1 MLFAAARVLRARQSW
16 RFSGLTEAPIGAI
29 ITKWSEGRRPA
40 FSTFACTA
48 IMKTPLII
56 IAASLVSLPLA
67 ADITLPGRRA
77 PKLPPLPPDWTEEEE
92 PPAAQTPA
100 PTAPGTPISA
110 GAADPAATS
119 PGALA
124 DSAAGAVPSAGQSP
138 ALGIPGTST
147 APGTPISAG
156 AADPAATSPGA
167 LADSAAGAVPSAGQ
181 SPALGIPGTS
191 TAPGTPISAGA
202 ADPAATSP
210 GAPADPAAG
219 AVPSA
224 GQSPASGIPATSGI
238 PGTSALP
245 TAADAAQAATGAA
258 SPKPAPNPQDEALA
272 EGLDEMTDI
281 LRSVHDAAS
290 ADAAALEL
298 TECVREH
305 GLNRLSGASLPQ
317 AMQMLNSSGAAPA
330 SFRNYMQEVLRVT
343 AARFYGSTL
352 LQQVLGDMN

>member
-1 MLFAAARVLRARQSW
+1 MRNARSPGKGRSIPLHVEEAAGLRWLRLARKSLSKCFIKRAEQGEHHNLYPLPMPGSISMLFAAARVLRARQSW
-16 RFSGLTEAPIGAI
+16 RFSGLTEAPSGAI

-92 PPAAQTPA
+92 PPAALTPA
-100 PTAPGTPISA
+100 PTASGALISA
-110 GAADPAATS
+110 GAD
-119 PGALA
+119 
-124 DSAAGAVPSAGQSP
+124 
-138 ALGIPGTST
+138 
-147 APGTPISAG
+147 
-156 AADPAATSPGA
+156 
-167 LADSAAGAVPSAGQ
+167 
-181 SPALGIPGTS
+181 
-191 TAPGTPISAGA
+191 
-202 ADPAATSP
+202 DPAATSP

-224 GQSPASGIPATSGI
+224 GQSPTPAI

-245 TAADAAQAATGAA
+245 TAADAAQAAAGAA

-298 TECVREH
+298 AACAREL

>member
-1 MLFAAARVLRARQSW
+1 MLFAAARVLRTRPSW
-16 RFSGLTEAPIGAI
+16 RFSGLTEVPIGAI

-147 APGTPISAG
+147 APGALISAG
-156 AADPAATSPGA
+156 AD
-167 LADSAAGAVPSAGQ
+167 
-181 SPALGIPGTS
+181 
-191 TAPGTPISAGA
+191 
-202 ADPAATSP
+202 DPAATSP

>member
-40 FSTFACTA
+40 FSTFACTP

-156 AADPAATSPGA
+156 AADSAVTSP
-167 LADSAAGAVPSAGQ
+167 
-181 SPALGIPGTS
+181 S
-191 TAPGTPISAGA
+191 T
-202 ADPAATSP
+202 
-210 GAPADPAAG
+210 PADPAAG

-224 GQSPASGIPATSGI
+224 GQSPTPAI
-238 PGTSALP
+238 PGASALP

-330 SFRNYMQEVLRVT
+330 LFRNYMQEVLRVT

>member
-29 ITKWSEGRRPA
+29 ITKWAEGRRPA

-110 GAADPAATS
+110 GAADPAVTS
-119 PGALA
+119 PGTPA
-124 DSAAGAVPSAGQSP
+124 DPAAGAVPSAGQSP

-147 APGTPISAG
+147 APGALISAG
-156 AADPAATSPGA
+156 AD
-167 LADSAAGAVPSAGQ
+167 
-181 SPALGIPGTS
+181 
-191 TAPGTPISAGA
+191 
-202 ADPAATSP
+202 DPAATSP

-219 AVPSA
+219 AVLSA

-305 GLNRLSGASLPQ
+305 DLNRLSGASLPQ

>member
-1 MLFAAARVLRARQSW
+1 MPGSISMLFAAARVLRARQSW

-100 PTAPGTPISA
+100 PTAPGALISA
-110 GAADPAATS
+110 GADDPAAT
-119 PGALA
+119 L
-124 DSAAGAVPSAGQSP
+124 
-138 ALGIPGTST
+138 PGT
-147 APGTPISAG
+147 
-156 AADPAATSPGA
+156 
-167 LADSAAGAVPSAGQ
+167 
-181 SPALGIPGTS
+181 
-191 TAPGTPISAGA
+191 
-202 ADPAATSP
+202 
-210 GAPADPAAG
+210 PADPAAG

-298 TECVREH
+298 AACAREL

-317 AMQMLNSSGAAPA
+317 AMQTLNRSGAAPA
-330 SFRNYMQEVLRVT
+330 SFRNYMQEVFRVT

>member
-1 MLFAAARVLRARQSW
+1 MLFAAARVLRARPSW

-77 PKLPPLPPDWTEEEE
+77 PKLPPLPSDWTEEEE

-147 APGTPISAG
+147 APGALISAG
-156 AADPAATSPGA
+156 ADDPAATS
-167 LADSAAGAVPSAGQ
+167 L
-181 SPALGIPGTS
+181 
-191 TAPGTPISAGA
+191 
-202 ADPAATSP
+202 

>member
-1 MLFAAARVLRARQSW
+1 MPGSISMLFAAARVLRARQSW

-92 PPAAQTPA
+92 PPAAQKPA

-110 GAADPAATS
+110 GAADSAVTS
-119 PGALA
+119 
-124 DSAAGAVPSAGQSP
+124 
-138 ALGIPGTST
+138 LGT
-147 APGTPISAG
+147 
-156 AADPAATSPGA
+156 
-167 LADSAAGAVPSAGQ
+167 
-181 SPALGIPGTS
+181 
-191 TAPGTPISAGA
+191 
-202 ADPAATSP
+202 
-210 GAPADPAAG
+210 PADPAAG

>member
-1 MLFAAARVLRARQSW
+1 
-16 RFSGLTEAPIGAI
+16 
-29 ITKWSEGRRPA
+29 
-40 FSTFACTA
+40 
-48 IMKTPLII
+48 MKTPLII

-92 PPAAQTPA
+92 PPTAQTPA
-100 PTAPGTPISA
+100 PTAPGAPISAGAADSAATSPGAPADPAAGAVPSAGQSPAPAIPATPGTSTAPGALISA

-119 PGALA
+119 PG
-124 DSAAGAVPSAGQSP
+124 
-138 ALGIPGTST
+138 T
-147 APGTPISAG
+147 
-156 AADPAATSPGA
+156 
-167 LADSAAGAVPSAGQ
+167 
-181 SPALGIPGTS
+181 
-191 TAPGTPISAGA
+191 
-202 ADPAATSP
+202 
-210 GAPADPAAG
+210 PADPAAG

-238 PGTSALP
+238 PGASALP
-245 TAADAAQAATGAA
+245 TAADAAQAAAGAA

-290 ADAAALEL
+290 ADAAAHEL
-298 TECVREH
+298 AACAREL

-317 AMQMLNSSGAAPA
+317 AMQTLNRSGAAPA
-330 SFRNYMQEVLRVT
+330 SFRNYMQEVFRVT

>member
-1 MLFAAARVLRARQSW
+1 MSLSECFIKRAEQGEHHNLYPSPMPGSISMHFPAARVLRARQSW

-92 PPAAQTPA
+92 PPAAQPPA

-138 ALGIPGTST
+138 AL
-147 APGTPISAG
+147 
-156 AADPAATSPGA
+156 
-167 LADSAAGAVPSAGQ
+167 
-181 SPALGIPGTS
+181 
-191 TAPGTPISAGA
+191 
-202 ADPAATSP
+202 
-210 GAPADPAAG
+210 
-219 AVPSA
+219 
-224 GQSPASGIPATSGI
+224 GIPATSGI

>member
-1 MLFAAARVLRARQSW
+1 
-16 RFSGLTEAPIGAI
+16 
-29 ITKWSEGRRPA
+29 
-40 FSTFACTA
+40 
-48 IMKTPLII
+48 MKTPLII

-77 PKLPPLPPDWTEEEE
+77 PKLPPLPSDWTEEAE

-100 PTAPGTPISA
+100 PTAPGAPISA
-110 GAADPAATS
+110 GDADSAATS
-119 PGALA
+119 PGTPA
-124 DSAAGAVPSAGQSP
+124 DPAAGAVPSAGQSP

-147 APGTPISAG
+147 APGALISAG
-156 AADPAATSPGA
+156 AD
-167 LADSAAGAVPSAGQ
+167 
-181 SPALGIPGTS
+181 
-191 TAPGTPISAGA
+191 
-202 ADPAATSP
+202 DPAATSP

>member
-1 MLFAAARVLRARQSW
+1 MPGSISMLFAAARVLRARPSW

-29 ITKWSEGRRPA
+29 ITKWAEGRRPA

-92 PPAAQTPA
+92 PPAAQATA
-100 PTAPGTPISA
+100 PTAPGAPISA
-110 GAADPAATS
+110 GAADPAATL
-119 PGALA
+119 PGTPA
-124 DSAAGAVPSAGQSP
+124 DSAV
-138 ALGIPGTST
+138 
-147 APGTPISAG
+147 
-156 AADPAATSPGA
+156 
-167 LADSAAGAVPSAGQ
+167 
-181 SPALGIPGTS
+181 
-191 TAPGTPISAGA
+191 
-202 ADPAATSP
+202 
-210 GAPADPAAG
+210 G

>member
-156 AADPAATSPGA
+156 AADSAVTSPG
-167 LADSAAGAVPSAGQ
+167 
-181 SPALGIPGTS
+181 T
-191 TAPGTPISAGA
+191 
-202 ADPAATSP
+202 
-210 GAPADPAAG
+210 PADPAAG

-238 PGTSALP
+238 PGTSELP
-245 TAADAAQAATGAA
+245 TAADAAQVATGAA
-258 SPKPAPNPQDEALA
+258 RPKPAPNPQDEALA

>member
-110 GAADPAATS
+110 GAD
-119 PGALA
+119 
-124 DSAAGAVPSAGQSP
+124 
-138 ALGIPGTST
+138 
-147 APGTPISAG
+147 
-156 AADPAATSPGA
+156 
-167 LADSAAGAVPSAGQ
+167 
-181 SPALGIPGTS
+181 
-191 TAPGTPISAGA
+191 
-202 ADPAATSP
+202 DPAATSP

-298 TECVREH
+298 ALKVKAGKATTDEIARLVQFTKEH
-305 GLNRLSGASLPQ
+305 GGIEYAVASMHRYRDEALAQ
-317 AMQMLNSSGAAPA
+317 LAGLADTDVRRALEA
-330 SFRNYMQEVLRVT
+330 YVAYVVDR
-343 AARFYGSTL
+343 
-352 LQQVLGDMN
+352 DK

>member
-110 GAADPAATS
+110 GAADSAVTS
-119 PGALA
+119 PGAPA
-124 DSAAGAVPSAGQSP
+124 DPAAGAVPSAGQSP

-147 APGTPISAG
+147 APGAPISAG
-156 AADPAATSPGA
+156 AADPAVTSPG
-167 LADSAAGAVPSAGQ
+167 
-181 SPALGIPGTS
+181 T
-191 TAPGTPISAGA
+191 
-202 ADPAATSP
+202 
-210 GAPADPAAG
+210 PADPAAG

-238 PGTSALP
+238 PGTSELP
-245 TAADAAQAATGAA
+245 TAADAAQVATGAA
-258 SPKPAPNPQDEALA
+258 RPKPAPNPQDEALA

>member
-110 GAADPAATS
+110 GAADSAVTS
-119 PGALA
+119 PGTPA
-124 DSAAGAVPSAGQSP
+124 DPAAGAVPSAGQSP

-147 APGTPISAG
+147 APGALISAG
-156 AADPAATSPGA
+156 AD
-167 LADSAAGAVPSAGQ
+167 
-181 SPALGIPGTS
+181 
-191 TAPGTPISAGA
+191 
-202 ADPAATSP
+202 DPAATSP

>member
-1 MLFAAARVLRARQSW
+1 MPGSISMLFAAARVLRARQSW

-100 PTAPGTPISA
+100 PTAPGTLISA
-110 GAADPAATS
+110 GAD
-119 PGALA
+119 
-124 DSAAGAVPSAGQSP
+124 
-138 ALGIPGTST
+138 
-147 APGTPISAG
+147 
-156 AADPAATSPGA
+156 
-167 LADSAAGAVPSAGQ
+167 
-181 SPALGIPGTS
+181 
-191 TAPGTPISAGA
+191 
-202 ADPAATSP
+202 DPAATSP

>member
-110 GAADPAATS
+110 GAADSAVTS
-119 PGALA
+119 PG
-124 DSAAGAVPSAGQSP
+124 
-138 ALGIPGTST
+138 
-147 APGTPISAG
+147 TP
-156 AADPAATSPGA
+156 ADP
-167 LADSAAGAVPSAGQ
+167 AAGAVPSAGQ

-245 TAADAAQAATGAA
+245 AAADATQAAAGAA

-298 TECVREH
+298 AACAREL
-305 GLNRLSGASLPQ
+305 GFNRLSGASLPQ

>member
-1 MLFAAARVLRARQSW
+1 MPGSISMHFPAARVLRARQSW

-92 PPAAQTPA
+92 PPAAQPPA

-110 GAADPAATS
+110 GAD
-119 PGALA
+119 
-124 DSAAGAVPSAGQSP
+124 
-138 ALGIPGTST
+138 
-147 APGTPISAG
+147 
-156 AADPAATSPGA
+156 
-167 LADSAAGAVPSAGQ
+167 
-181 SPALGIPGTS
+181 
-191 TAPGTPISAGA
+191 
-202 ADPAATSP
+202 DPAATSP

-219 AVPSA
+219 AVLSA

>member
-29 ITKWSEGRRPA
+29 ITKWAEGRRPA

-110 GAADPAATS
+110 GAADSAVTS
-119 PGALA
+119 PGTPA
-124 DSAAGAVPSAGQSP
+124 DPAAGAVPSAGQSP

-147 APGTPISAG
+147 APGALISAG
-156 AADPAATSPGA
+156 AD
-167 LADSAAGAVPSAGQ
+167 
-181 SPALGIPGTS
+181 
-191 TAPGTPISAGA
+191 
-202 ADPAATSP
+202 DPAATSP

-317 AMQMLNSSGAAPA
+317 AMQMLNSSGAVPA

>member
-156 AADPAATSPGA
+156 AADSAVTSP
-167 LADSAAGAVPSAGQ
+167 
-181 SPALGIPGTS
+181 S
-191 TAPGTPISAGA
+191 T
-202 ADPAATSP
+202 
-210 GAPADPAAG
+210 PADPAAG

-224 GQSPASGIPATSGI
+224 GQSPTPAI
-238 PGTSALP
+238 PGASALP

-330 SFRNYMQEVLRVT
+330 LFRNYMQEVLRVT

>member
-1 MLFAAARVLRARQSW
+1 MPGSISMLFAAARVLRARPSW

-29 ITKWSEGRRPA
+29 ITKWAEGRRPA

-100 PTAPGTPISA
+100 PTAPGAPISA
-110 GAADPAATS
+110 GAADPAAT
-119 PGALA
+119 L
-124 DSAAGAVPSAGQSP
+124 
-138 ALGIPGTST
+138 
-147 APGTPISAG
+147 PGTP
-156 AADPAATSPGA
+156 
-167 LADSAAGAVPSAGQ
+167 ADS
-181 SPALGIPGTS
+181 
-191 TAPGTPISAGA
+191 
-202 ADPAATSP
+202 
-210 GAPADPAAG
+210 AAG

-317 AMQMLNSSGAAPA
+317 AMQTLNSSGAAPA
-330 SFRNYMQEVLRVT
+330 SFRNYMQEVFRVT

-352 LQQVLGDMN
+352 LQQVLGDVN

>member
-138 ALGIPGTST
+138 
-147 APGTPISAG
+147 
-156 AADPAATSPGA
+156 
-167 LADSAAGAVPSAGQ
+167 V
-181 SPALGIPGTS
+181 LGIPGTS

>member
-1 MLFAAARVLRARQSW
+1 
-16 RFSGLTEAPIGAI
+16 
-29 ITKWSEGRRPA
+29 
-40 FSTFACTA
+40 
-48 IMKTPLII
+48 MKTPLII

-156 AADPAATSPGA
+156 AADS
-167 LADSAAGAVPSAGQ
+167 
-181 SPALGIPGTS
+181 
-191 TAPGTPISAGA
+191 
-202 ADPAATSP
+202 AATSP

>member
-1 MLFAAARVLRARQSW
+1 MPGSISMHFPAARVLRARQSW

-92 PPAAQTPA
+92 PPAAQPPA

-156 AADPAATSPGA
+156 AD
-167 LADSAAGAVPSAGQ
+167 
-181 SPALGIPGTS
+181 
-191 TAPGTPISAGA
+191 
-202 ADPAATSP
+202 DPAATSP

-219 AVPSA
+219 AVLSA

>member
-147 APGTPISAG
+147 APGALISAG
-156 AADPAATSPGA
+156 AD
-167 LADSAAGAVPSAGQ
+167 
-181 SPALGIPGTS
+181 
-191 TAPGTPISAGA
+191 
-202 ADPAATSP
+202 DPAATSP